1 MVEETKKILTVDD
14 LDEIAPKIEYLK
26 KTGYEG
32 RMSLECRHVPDFET
46 SVKNAYELL
55 KQFR

>member
-1 MVEETKKILTVDD
+1 MVANIRLSPLDTVDG
-14 LDEIAPKIEYLK
+14 AIEYLK

-32 RMSLECRHVPDFET
+32 RMSLECRHIPDFET

-55 KQFR
+55 GQFR